1 MTITKTTRAMI
12 SNYAAE
18 LGCDAIRIKRD
29 GSVHFLGQMP
39 GSNVEGWYLAAH
51 HFDALLQFI
60 NPIYRHLRG
69 EG

>member
-1 MTITKTTRAMI
+1 MTITKTNRAKI
-12 SNYAAE
+12 NAYAAE

-39 GSNVEGWYLAAH
+39 GSNIEGWYLAAH
-51 HFDALLQFI
+51 NYAALLPEI
-60 NPIYRHLRG
+60 DRRNARARG

>member
-1 MTITKTTRAMI
+1 MTITKAKRAMI
-12 SNYAAE
+12 QRYAHDK
-18 LGCDAIRIKRD
+18 GCDAICIKRD